1 MEIPPSPGGHH
12 PLHCRK
18 SRGDKDRVCVSVDA
32 VTCGKRVVD
41 VVSSC
46 EEEKW
51 STGGGGA
58 ERVMEVEKGAERCL
72 VSLSN
77 KESQ

>member
-1 MEIPPSPGGHH
+1 MWFLPVKK
-12 PLHCRK
+12 K
-18 SRGDKDRVCVSVDA
+18 SGLR
-32 VTCGKRVVD
+32 
-41 VVSSC
+41 
-46 EEEKW
+46 E
-51 STGGGGA
+51 GGGA